1 MQAAAHAAAEA
12 ASVAYGNSK
21 ATAIF
26 ICGATGPAA
35 AIINGP
41 YSPTQERG
49 LDGRILYCKSGN
61 ASICIEHHGGAWQ
74 VKPMSFKGKDE
85 CCASVA
91 GACALEACTSRV
103 WRVGDGKAL
112 HNQPS
117 VTMVTGADAEQAVSG
132 NSFVALAFEAQN
144 SKPRPL
150 KFTAAR
156 TQLSIYIHSP
166 QTQSIK

>member
-12 ASVAYGNSK
+12 ASVANGNSK

-26 ICGATGPAA
+26 ISGATGPAA

-74 VKPMSFKGKDE
+74 VKPVSFKGKDE
-85 CCASVA
+85 CCASVP

-117 VTMVTGADAEQAVSG
+117 VTMVTGADAEQAVCG
-132 NSFVALAFEAQN
+132 NFLWPLH
-144 SKPRPL
+144 SKP
-150 KFTAAR
+150 K
-156 TQLSIYIHSP
+156 TQNLDL
-166 QTQSIK
+166 